1 MHASVGVINMKGNAK
16 VITALNERLG
26 EELGAISQYMVHTE
40 MCVNWGY
47 KELGEHM
54 EKIAKDEMR
63 HAEMLIS
70 RIIFLE
76 GMPTVQRPAPI
87 KIGTT
92 VKEMIANDQAG
103 EQDAVGLY
111 NEVIRLAVAEG
122 DNGTRE
128 IVVKILQD
136 EEGHTDWEEQQLTQI
151 EQMGLENYLT
161 NQV

>member
-1 MHASVGVINMKGNAK
+1 MQGNAK

-26 EELGAISQYMVHTE
+26 EELGAISQYMVHAE
-40 MCVNWGY
+40 MCANWGY

-76 GMPTVQRPAPI
+76 GMPAVQRPAPI
-87 KIGTT
+87 KIGQT

-111 NEVIRLAVAEG
+111 NDVIRLAVAEG

-128 IVVKILQD
+128 VVVKILQD

-151 EQMGLENYLT
+151 EQMGLENYLA